1 MNLYIVVSV
10 VWCCMTKEAMIRI
23 PMGAHR
29 DDHLLVRAALLMV
42 RADDGIVSSSAN
54 K

>member
-1 MNLYIVVSV
+1 MNLYMVVSV
-10 VWCCMTKEAMIRI
+10 VWCCMTKDPMIRI
-23 PMGAHR
+23 PMEAHR

-42 RADDGIVSSSAN
+42 RADDGIVSNSTN